1 MIVTSF
7 VPRAPSIPTEPNA
20 SDEWARIH
28 ATCAR
33 VSAFWTTVGASDR
46 PRCAGYGGRMAGMPR
61 SPDSAF
67 SSAVSS
73 PATYAPDP
81 SHTLKVM
88 LVSVPSTR

>member
-1 MIVTSF
+1 MTVTSF
-7 VPRAPSIPTEPNA
+7 VPRLAALPTDANA
-20 SDEWARIH
+20 SAECDRIH

-33 VSAFWTTVGASDR
+33 VSPFWTTVGASPR
-46 PRCAGYGGRMAGMPR
+46 PRVAGYGGRMAGMPR
-61 SPDSAF
+61 SPARAL

-81 SHTLKVM
+81 SHTLSWM